1 MLEDLF
7 VDLVEDCISR
17 GVHLTVDMHRNDFGR
32 MGFNLLEE
40 LKNCCGLSR
49 ARWAE
54 A

>member
-17 GVHLTVDMHRNDFGR
+17 GVHLTVNMHGDDFGR
-32 MGFNLLEE
+32 MSFNLLEE
-40 LKNCCGLSR
+40 LKNCGGLSC